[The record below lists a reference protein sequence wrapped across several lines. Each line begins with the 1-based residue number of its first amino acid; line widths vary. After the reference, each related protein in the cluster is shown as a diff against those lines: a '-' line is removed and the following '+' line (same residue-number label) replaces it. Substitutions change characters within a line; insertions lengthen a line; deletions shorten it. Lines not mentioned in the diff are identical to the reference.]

1 MARAGSQ
8 PKRKSKQVTV
18 LGDDLVCRF
27 YTLFNPEMNTN
38 FVLSIKFE
46 LKLNSDMKNL
56 MLIIAIMFA
65 ASGSNGQQI
74 KPSNSGYAPANGIK
88 IYYEIYGEGKPLVL
102 LHGAFYTIEMNWGQL
117 IPELSKTRKVI
128 AIEMQGHGHTPFSE
142 RKLSIT
148 TLASDVEKVMDYLK
162 IDSADVAG
170 YSMGGSVAYQFAVQS
185 PKRLR
190 KLVIIS
196 STYKTNGWLPIVN
209 GAFKDFKPEFFD
221 NTPIKAAYDAVA
233 PDTTKWRNFLEQMFV
248 FAKEPFN
255 VGDSNIAKIAAPVLI
270 ISGDNDGT
278 DKIELMKTYKLL
290 GGGVSAD
297 LQPMPKSQLAIVPS
311 QGHVSLM
318 MQTTTILTYL
328 NGFLK

>member
-1 MARAGSQ
+1 
-8 PKRKSKQVTV
+8 
-18 LGDDLVCRF
+18 
-27 YTLFNPEMNTN
+27 
-38 FVLSIKFE
+38 
-46 LKLNSDMKNL
+46 MKNL
-56 MLIIAIMFA
+56 HKAQRSFTSIVLIAICILFT
-65 ASGSNGQQI
+65 ASQSNGQQI
-74 KPSNSGYAPANGIK
+74 KPASSGYAPANGIK
-88 IYYEIYGEGKPLVL
+88 IYYEVYGEGKPLIL
-102 LHGAFYTIEMNWGQL
+102 LHGAFYTIGMNWGEL

-128 AIEMQGHGHTPFSE
+128 AIEMQGHGHTPYSDRE
-142 RKLSIT
+142 LSIT

-170 YSMGGSVAYQFAVQS
+170 FSMGGSVAYQFAVQS

-196 STYKTNGWLPIVN
+196 STYKTDGWLPIVN

-221 NTPIKAAYDAVA
+221 NTPIKTGYDAVA
-233 PDTTKWRNFLEQMFV
+233 PDKTKWRAFLKQMFD
-248 FAKEPFN
+248 FAKVPFN
-255 VGDSNIAKIAAPVLI
+255 VGDSNIAKIAAPVLL
-270 ISGDNDGT
+270 ISGDNDGL
-278 DKIELMKTYKLL
+278 DKVELMKTYELL

-318 MQTTTILTYL
+318 MQTATILNYL